1 MPVMTKT
8 GKKLLQSV
16 CAHWES
22 ALEKEELIQLTAIGT
37 LLFCP
42 KVGLAGNLLR
52 VCVCVSRAADLQT
65 RLLECYRT
73 APQPN
78 FKKNPRRRP
87 RVLEGA
93 LLRNVQRTKAGGIAS
108 GRLSLA

>member
-37 LLFCP
+37 FLFCP
-42 KVGLAGNLLR
+42 KVGLAGILLR
-52 VCVCVSRAADLQT
+52 VCQERRICRLVRWSAAW
-65 RLLECYRT
+65 RH
-73 APQPN
+73 
-78 FKKNPRRRP
+78 
-87 RVLEGA
+87 
-93 LLRNVQRTKAGGIAS
+93 RNEI
-108 GRLSLA
+108 